1 MRWAVIVSIAMVRA
15 GHSKYSHSTYSHSTL
30 ACLEVGGGIL
40 YPVLLAEPK
49 AGVDAVGV
57 VCLVRVR
64 VRGGGEGVVGG
75 VCLVRVRVRG
85 GGRCGRWHVPAQV
98 EVGEDVV
105 RPYLLWP

>member
-1 MRWAVIVSIAMVRA
+1 M
-15 GHSKYSHSTYSHSTL
+15 
-30 ACLEVGGGIL
+30 
-40 YPVLLAEPK
+40 
-49 AGVDAVGV
+49 VGV

-64 VRGGGEGVVGG
+64 VRGGVGVVGG